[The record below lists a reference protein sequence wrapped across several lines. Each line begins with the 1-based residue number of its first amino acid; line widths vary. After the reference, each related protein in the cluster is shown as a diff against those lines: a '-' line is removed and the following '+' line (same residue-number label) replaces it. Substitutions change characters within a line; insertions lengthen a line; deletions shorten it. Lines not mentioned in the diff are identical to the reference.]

1 MKKMVIF
8 SEKNVSLRKTC
19 VITATTKKLVTFLGK
34 NASLNCPPLLW
45 KKNPA
50 GAHAHNAG

>member
-50 GAHAHNAG
+50 GTHAHNAG